1 MNQIKKGDIVG
12 RKSYGKDVAFIVKNI
27 IKTKNGNI
35 AILRGIIE
43 RVEAD
48 SPIED
53 LEKIDKKDIKDSLK
67 KLDDKVDK
75 KVAKIKKEEDSY
87 KIGVIAKNNRNFDK
101 IITGKVLHLDGD
113 RRYTEKSYQYY
124 KKIGINAV
132 VKNIPEY
139 KQPKLVYRLLTVYN
153 PDILVVTRT

>member
-27 IKTKNGNI
+27 IKTKNENI

-48 SPIED
+48 SPVED

-67 KLDDKVDK
+67 KLDEKVDK
-75 KVAKIKKEEDSY
+75 KVAKIRQEEDSY
-87 KIGVIAKNNRNFDK
+87 KIGVIAKNNRNFEK
-101 IITGKVLHLDGD
+101 IITGKVLHLD
-113 RRYTEKSYQYY
+113 RRQTIHREILSILQKNRNQCSC
-124 KKIGINAV
+124 KKH
-132 VKNIPEY
+132 
-139 KQPKLVYRLLTVYN
+139 
-153 PDILVVTRT
+153 TRI

>member
-1 MNQIKKGDIVG
+1 MNQIKRGDIVG

-67 KLDDKVDK
+67 KLDEKVDK
-75 KVAKIKKEEDSY
+75 KVAKIKQEEDSY
-87 KIGVIAKNNRNFDK
+87 KIGVITKNNRNFEK

-124 KKIGINAV
+124 KKIGVNAV

-153 PDILVVTRT
+153 PDILVVTRP

>member
-1 MNQIKKGDIVG
+1 MNQIKKGDVVG
-12 RKSYGKDVAFIVKNI
+12 RKSYGKDIAFIVKNI

-35 AILRGIIE
+35 AILRGVIE
-43 RVEAD
+43 RIEAD

-53 LEKIDKKDIKDSLK
+53 LEKISKKDSLK
-67 KLDDKVDK
+67 KLDDKVNK
-75 KVAKIKKEEDSY
+75 KVNEIKSKKNDY
-87 KIGVIAKNNRNFDK
+87 KIGVISKNNRNYEK

-124 KKIGINAV
+124 KKMGINAI

-139 KQPKLVYRLLTVYN
+139 KQPKIVYYLLTVYN

>member
-48 SPIED
+48 SPVED

-67 KLDDKVDK
+67 KLDEKVNK
-75 KVAKIKKEEDSY
+75 KVAKIKQEEDNY
-87 KIGVIAKNNRNFDK
+87 KIGVIAKNNRNFEK
-101 IITGKVLHLDGD
+101 IITGKVLHLD
-113 RRYTEKSYQYY
+113 RR
-124 KKIGINAV
+124 
-132 VKNIPEY
+132 
-139 KQPKLVYRLLTVYN
+139 
-153 PDILVVTRT
+153 

>member
-12 RKSYGKDVAFIVKNI
+12 RKSYCKDVAFIVKNI

-48 SPIED
+48 SPVED

-75 KVAKIKKEEDSY
+75 KVAKIKQEDNY
-87 KIGVIAKNNRNFDK
+87 KIGVIAKNNRNIDK
-101 IITGKVLHLDGD
+101 IITGKVLHLD
-113 RRYTEKSYQYY
+113 RRQTIHR
-124 KKIGINAV
+124 KILSILQ
-132 VKNIPEY
+132 KN
-139 KQPKLVYRLLTVYN
+139 RN
-153 PDILVVTRT
+153 